1 MFLAGKKKKMKNT
14 KKLDL
19 FKILSSEFVLKIIE
33 KDRIMCS
40 KAIEALVWLLLLH
53 SFIFCNFE
61 VWGMFVWWESASRS
75 KGFYLIAMEAISLFN
90 LILICSFFF
99 YIIWLSKATWKLE
112 GGFTLY
118 CVPTGKSMPHMTYP
132 IVWTSIWH
140 VIAVKKCSRK
150 TWMC

>member
-1 MFLAGKKKKMKNT
+1 MKNT

-90 LILICSFFF
+90 LILICFLFFLYHLAIKSHMEIRGWF
-99 YIIWLSKATWKLE
+99 YSLLCPHWKKYATYDISHCLKVNLACHCCQE
-112 GGFTLY
+112 
-118 CVPTGKSMPHMTYP
+118 M
-132 IVWTSIWH
+132 
-140 VIAVKKCSRK
+140 
-150 TWMC
+150 